1 MRYSPL
7 RDVPTSSFS
16 EAKCLAAE
24 SSPHFEA
31 PAAMLLRGVHQMR
44 PGGVTRA
51 WAEKPQ
57 KRKPHKEG
65 NWEVDRHDEKQKRT
79 RRASWSGSSFSASLF
94 RFSSTTSSSLNGPS
108 PLFTSTY
115 YSLCT
120 PPPSPQFS
128 SSTPPISS
136 TPFYPPSASS
146 PPLFSSSHSSSCSSS
161 CSSSHPSCS
170 HSSSC
175 SSSSSSSSSAC
186 SDFPSRSSCPPSL
199 LFSSSGHLPSVS
211 AAVSSSAS
219 PPRRPAFGWAG
230 ASGVRIF
237 GQLPAVLLGVM
248 FAVVDNVPYGLLIF
262 PADRPELAP
271 LGVKLVL
278 LSVAASQ
285 GMFALCSKF
294 PWGCG
299 AFTIEN
305 VPLLVSLGSSVNER
319 LLLSNHP
326 QCLAS
331 TLIFIFALSSILTA
345 LVFLFVSKFKLGSA
359 LNEALPLTVLRG
371 CVSGMGFFIAT
382 AGVALGSAIQWKWSF
397 ASISAQFGTPQVY
410 QWGIGL
416 SLEVF
421 LLCLCMWRP
430 NRQFLAPSFLLS
442 VPLLVHVGLFLCGVS
457 REEARRDGWLFDP
470 SLRMGGANSDGAPH
484 YTGPSNGVPAQPL
497 QSSKDLI
504 QSAFDSLNAYQFFSF
519 SLVDPSCVLRE
530 WASICAIVFFSVI
543 HAPLNIPLLSLTSG
557 CTCNLDQEI
566 AAHAASNFASGGL
579 GTLQTYMTYSSSS
592 LLYLCGIRD
601 RWCSWLM
608 CILTLGACAFGPVR
622 LLLLLP
628 RCAASLMLFHVGFI
642 LLSDGLVATYR
653 TMTGLEY
660 SVVCG
665 VAAAMQ
671 VDFVFALVLGAF
683 LHGVQ
688 GALKLMTVHTVALP
702 DHLQAVRLLVR
713 PPAVLFWHN
722 IRGFLGAVEAAVDAA
737 GAWPVGNYEESDA
750 TRLSVLGGLGS
761 RVPGAIS
768 TRRQPQLIE
777 YPAVTDSL
785 LTPQEQQ
792 GSAAPA
798 LPSQSQITNVD
809 EPEKAR
815 AGHRLPHRHLDKR
828 NWDMAGRQLDATS
841 SSRYLAGPSASF
853 PSSGSP
859 PRAFFSLSTCRCL
872 HLCPWCTAQP
882 SPRSAV
888 SPPSYSSRSSSASP
902 PSSDLPMS
910 SSPALT
916 SSSSHCQPASGRH
929 SSLVFSSTI
938 RAASWL
944 ASQRPPSP
952 PPAEESAHS
961 FPSSGHL
968 DAPVANATSHTQSAS
983 SHQLYHPAAPMTASV
998 VSPFLGEIH
1007 PMTSYSIPPPT
1018 TSSSSSSSTSSSCTS
1033 FPCSSTAPH
1042 SSCFMSAMP
1051 TTRHSPR
1058 ACVCQCTYTRS
1069 CSRAFCCIV
1078 LDFYN
1083 VVFVDKAAAASL
1095 KEIKQITRGRRVH
1108 LAFSGMSGSVRK
1120 RVSGVL
1126 LQTGASPR
1134 SSYRP
1139 PCAPQRS
1146 PTYA

>member
-1 MRYSPL
+1 
-7 RDVPTSSFS
+7 
-16 EAKCLAAE
+16 
-24 SSPHFEA
+24 
-31 PAAMLLRGVHQMR
+31 
-44 PGGVTRA
+44 
-51 WAEKPQ
+51 
-57 KRKPHKEG
+57 
-65 NWEVDRHDEKQKRT
+65 
-79 RRASWSGSSFSASLF
+79 
-94 RFSSTTSSSLNGPS
+94 
-108 PLFTSTY
+108 
-115 YSLCT
+115 
-120 PPPSPQFS
+120 
-128 SSTPPISS
+128 
-136 TPFYPPSASS
+136 
-146 PPLFSSSHSSSCSSS
+146 
-161 CSSSHPSCS
+161 
-170 HSSSC
+170 
-175 SSSSSSSSSAC
+175 
-186 SDFPSRSSCPPSL
+186 
-199 LFSSSGHLPSVS
+199 
-211 AAVSSSAS
+211 
-219 PPRRPAFGWAG
+219 
-230 ASGVRIF
+230 
-237 GQLPAVLLGVM
+237 
-248 FAVVDNVPYGLLIF
+248 
-262 PADRPELAP
+262 
-271 LGVKLVL
+271 
-278 LSVAASQ
+278 
-285 GMFALCSKF
+285 
-294 PWGCG
+294 
-299 AFTIEN
+299 
-305 VPLLVSLGSSVNER
+305 
-319 LLLSNHP
+319 
-326 QCLAS
+326 
-331 TLIFIFALSSILTA
+331 
-345 LVFLFVSKFKLGSA
+345 
-359 LNEALPLTVLRG
+359 
-371 CVSGMGFFIAT
+371 
-382 AGVALGSAIQWKWSF
+382 
-397 ASISAQFGTPQVY
+397 
-410 QWGIGL
+410 
-416 SLEVF
+416 
-421 LLCLCMWRP
+421 
-430 NRQFLAPSFLLS
+430 
-442 VPLLVHVGLFLCGVS
+442 
-457 REEARRDGWLFDP
+457 
-470 SLRMGGANSDGAPH
+470 
-484 YTGPSNGVPAQPL
+484 
-497 QSSKDLI
+497 
-504 QSAFDSLNAYQFFSF
+504 
-519 SLVDPSCVLRE
+519 
-530 WASICAIVFFSVI
+530 
-543 HAPLNIPLLSLTSG
+543 
-557 CTCNLDQEI
+557 
-566 AAHAASNFASGGL
+566 
-579 GTLQTYMTYSSSS
+579 
-592 LLYLCGIRD
+592 
-601 RWCSWLM
+601 M

-828 NWDMAGRQLDATS
+828 NWDMAGRQLDGKMPYTLEKTTLVDLQSAHENGADKHRKATQRPSRVYSTCASVNPSTTSSLSSSASYPAEPDHSTEHFNFFFSRYCCPASSATS